1 MATDGRWGEAKWG
14 IIMLKKELVLIRVL
28 YYKLDLKRHMRVGKK
43 IKLKIKQAVTH
54 RKDLTPASVNF
65 AAIIE
70 M

>member
-1 MATDGRWGEAKWG
+1 
-14 IIMLKKELVLIRVL
+14 MLKKELVLIRVL